1 MRSENDTKS
10 KSYLIIIMELKRKNP
25 YNKTRNILRNFSQI
39 VYKVTIL
46 CYFKCSNFKRKFVFF
61 DIIIRIF
68 CVQIM

>member
-39 VYKVTIL
+39 VYKVTIIN
-46 CYFKCSNFKRKFVFF
+46 CA
-61 DIIIRIF
+61 
-68 CVQIM
+68 IMFQF